1 MKNPEM
7 QSFLDL
13 EPSSESERHVARH
26 IGGKTLFFSAKNFQN
41 AKIAPN
47 FLKFG
52 LDLLHQE
59 L

>member
-1 MKNPEM
+1 M

-13 EPSSESERHVARH
+13 EPYIESERHVARC
-26 IGGKTLFFSAKNFQN
+26 IGRKTLFFSAKKFQN
-41 AKIAPN
+41 AKIASN

-52 LDLLHQE
+52 LDLLHQD